1 MEYKHIHYKS
11 FHHIFLQFFTS
22 DLQYKYQ
29 IVFNFFYVSTNS
41 FLIQF
46 LAFPIVLQANCQ
58 QHNHP

>member
-29 IVFNFFYVSTNS
+29 IVFNFF
-41 FLIQF
+41 
-46 LAFPIVLQANCQ
+46 
-58 QHNHP
+58 